1 MRRSASPLFLVLP
14 LAAAL
19 ALPLA
24 GCGDDAEET
33 DGSQGAVTSAK
44 TDSGSDRNRERT
56 PRQVPPRIQAPKLP
70 DAPPL
75 TDAEAERVLSS
86 VMGELE
92 ASEASRNTLL
102 YLVELKNKAAL
113 DAIRIELLAQ
123 TDGEYDDPDA
133 AALGLE
139 MLLASGDQSVAS
151 TALDLARV
159 LIDEEEEVPHLA
171 AALSRIE
178 GAQRGD
184 AERLLARLTISFDDE
199 VAMMALET
207 LAKRR
212 SPAAAE
218 HLSDI
223 AGDAEND
230 DMVRATA
237 VVAMLMTNDA
247 RGGEAADALVDGDA
261 SGWEI
266 IDGFAVEGATDAV
279 PYIRRSV
286 AKALAE
292 GNAEFEF
299 TAACNSLVEIY
310 RSGPGAA
317 DARAL
322 IEGWLAKDPDL
333 DPDTATYAL
342 WVLGDN
348 DRTAAAAAL
357 LATEVINAMKG
368 DGEMAVD
375 LLNEVARRGLARDP
389 RFKKAVDAAAAMK
402 DREGMPGRD
411 LTTQSLRAAAAH
423 AYLRSR

>member
-14 LAAAL
+14 LAAVL

-33 DGSQGAVTSAK
+33 DDSQAALTSAR
-44 TDSGSDRNRERT
+44 TDSGSDRERT
-56 PRQVPPRIQAPKLP
+56 PRQVPPRIQMPKLP

-86 VMGELE
+86 VMGGLE

-113 DAIRIELLAQ
+113 DAIRDELLAQ

-178 GAQRGD
+178 GARRGD
-184 AERLLARLTISFDDE
+184 AERLLAQLTISFDDE

-218 HLSDI
+218 HLADI

-247 RGGEAADALVDGDA
+247 RAGEAADALVDGDA

-266 IDGFAVEGATDAV
+266 IDGFAVDGATDAV
-279 PYIRRSV
+279 PYIKRSV

-322 IEGWLAKDPDL
+322 IEGWLVKDPDL
-333 DPDTATYAL
+333 DPDAATYAL

-348 DRTAAAAAL
+348 DQTAAAAAL
-357 LATEVINAMKG
+357 LATEVIIAMKG

-389 RFKKAVDAAAAMK
+389 RFRKAVDAAAAME
-402 DREGMPGRD
+402 DREGLPGRD